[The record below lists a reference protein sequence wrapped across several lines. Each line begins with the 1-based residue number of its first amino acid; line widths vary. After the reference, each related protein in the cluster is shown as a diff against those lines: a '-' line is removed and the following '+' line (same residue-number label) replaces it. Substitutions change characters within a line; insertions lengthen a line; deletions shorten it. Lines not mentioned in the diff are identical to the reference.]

1 MNNIFHKSPF
11 FISLATSL
19 VTTLIV
25 ISVFASI
32 SVGGS
37 ALSPIAEE
45 TRRAEQAYLGE
56 TESVVVDTVKHANPA
71 VISITV
77 RKNVPLIERY
87 YEDED
92 LFGGIFGVPSE
103 RYEERNF
110 EEREI
115 GGGSGFLIST
125 DGYIVTNRHVVED
138 PNATYTV
145 FTNDG
150 KKHDAE
156 IIDKDPA
163 LDIAIIKISGGN
175 HPYLSFADS
184 NNLEVGQSVIAI
196 GNALGEFR
204 NTVST
209 GVISGLGRT
218 IIAGSLGGQSEV
230 VDQAI
235 QTDAAINFGNSGG
248 PLLDL
253 SGRVVGM
260 NVAVASGSQ
269 NVGFAI
275 PSNNIKSAVDS
286 VRRQGK
292 IIRPYMGIRYV
303 QITPEIAEENSLS
316 SSRGAWVVSGVGPV
330 ERAVV
335 PGGPADKSGIKE
347 GDIILEIDGVE
358 ITSGKSLSSLVRD
371 KNAGDVITLV
381 VLRDGRQ
388 FTTSVKLGEFAPR

>member
-218 IIAGSLGGQSEV
+218 IIAGSLGGHKERGGLCPKARKNN
-230 VDQAI
+230 QAI
-235 QTDAAINFGNSGG
+235 HGY
-248 PLLDL
+248 
-253 SGRVVGM
+253 
-260 NVAVASGSQ
+260 
-269 NVGFAI
+269 
-275 PSNNIKSAVDS
+275 
-286 VRRQGK
+286 K
-292 IIRPYMGIRYV
+292 ICP
-303 QITPEIAEENSLS
+303 
-316 SSRGAWVVSGVGPV
+316 
-330 ERAVV
+330 
-335 PGGPADKSGIKE
+335 D
-347 GDIILEIDGVE
+347 
-358 ITSGKSLSSLVRD
+358 
-371 KNAGDVITLV
+371 NAGNC
-381 VLRDGRQ
+381 GRK
-388 FTTSVKLGEFAPR
+388 FFIFIARSLGGKWSWARRARGGAGRAGG